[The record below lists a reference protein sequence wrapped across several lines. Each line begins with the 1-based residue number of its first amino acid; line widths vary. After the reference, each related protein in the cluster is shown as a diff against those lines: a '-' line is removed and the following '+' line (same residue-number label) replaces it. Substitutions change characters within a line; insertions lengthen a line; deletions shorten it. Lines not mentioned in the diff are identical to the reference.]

1 MTGPPPPSGP
11 ARGLVAVV
19 PARDA
24 EATIG
29 DCLGALIAAGFD
41 PADITVVDDGSR
53 DATGRLAA
61 AQGVRVLRNETAQ
74 RPARARNRGAGA
86 AGGDAILFVD
96 ADVCVHADVR
106 DRILAHLA
114 DAGVTG
120 VIGAYD
126 ADPGSSTLVGRYRNL
141 LHAYSHRQAAGEVP
155 TFWTGLGALRR
166 AAFEDAGGFLGDWE
180 DIEDVELGLRVTAR
194 GGTIRLD
201 PAIEGKHLKD
211 WSLGRMFM
219 TDLRGR
225 AMPWT
230 RLLREGRMPVG
241 VLSTSLEKRV
251 SAAMVALAWA
261 CLILGLAWMPALA
274 VAAVCVAVFVAA
286 NFGLFAFLFS
296 VGGPVLALAA
306 LPLHMLHHTA
316 ALIGYALA
324 SLGHRPRSLGQQVS

>member
-1 MTGPPPPSGP
+1 MTS
-11 ARGLVAVV
+11 LVVVV

-41 PADITVVDDGSR
+41 PAEITVVDDGSR

-61 AQGVRVLRNETAQ
+61 ARGVQVLRNETAE
-74 RPARARNRGAGA
+74 RPARARNRGAGK
-86 AGGDAILFVD
+86 AGGDTILFVD

-106 DRILAHLA
+106 ARILAHL
-114 DAGVTG
+114 DDPEVTG

-126 ADPGSSTLVGRYRNL
+126 TDPRSRTMVGRYRNL

-155 TFWTGLGALRR
+155 TFWTGIGAMRR
-166 AAFEDAGGFLGDWE
+166 SAFENANGFLSDWE
-180 DIEDVELGLRVTAR
+180 DIEDVELGLRVTAA

-201 PAIEGKHLKD
+201 PEIEGKHLKD
-211 WSLGRMFM
+211 WSVAKMFM

-225 AMPWT
+225 AIPWT
-230 RLLREGRMPVG
+230 RLLRDGRMPMG

-251 SAAMVALAWA
+251 SAAMVAIAGA
-261 CLILGLAWMPALA
+261 CLILGLVWTPAL
-274 VAAVCVAVFVAA
+274 VAAMLCVAVFVAA
-286 NFGLFAFLFS
+286 NRGLFAFFFS
-296 VGGPVLALAA
+296 VGGPLLALVS

-316 ALIGYALA
+316 GLLGYAVG
-324 SLGHRPRSLGQQVS
+324 SLRGHPRPLGVVAD